1 MHLPFF
7 WWWLQWWCEPMVC
20 LLPLGVPPPCLGS
33 PSTWLSLS
41 LYVDRGVA
49 RHAWLAAPVH
59 GFLEGPR
66 MGPCSFPLY
75 LGFLLTTCG
84 TSIGGYG
91 KYVLSLVSPRCPACS
106 CSPCALISLRSCVR
120 LCGHCVAEFWTAAV
134 LLRSG
139 LHARLAGSLATVL
152 GPSRGLL
159 VYSVTQWLGVQVE
172 GQKLQY
178 GAWMRAP
185 QTKQPAASRPRGR
198 VSLVDDADVAVPTP
212 SAASGSSTGVPPTK
226 EASSPPASTTAMSS
240 GVGNGSA
247 TAPLSTG
254 PPPSPVPAS

>member
-1 MHLPFF
+1 
-7 WWWLQWWCEPMVC
+7 MVC

-159 VYSVTQWLGVQVE
+159 VYSVTQWLGVQVTP
-172 GQKLQY
+172 GPDFMGCFLV
-178 GAWMRAP
+178 P
-185 QTKQPAASRPRGR
+185 QDFFFWQFWACCLR
-198 VSLVDDADVAVPTP
+198 LIHW
-212 SAASGSSTGVPPTK
+212 GSSHQG
-226 EASSPPASTTAMSS
+226 
-240 GVGNGSA
+240 G
-247 TAPLSTG
+247 L
-254 PPPSPVPAS
+254 VPAGLHYCDVLWSR